1 MRPLRRL
8 VLSPLAALLIGSACA
23 PASLSPPV
31 AGPLQTAD
39 AAGIEAMLTELNEAR
54 RDPPAYA
61 RRVRDFRGLF
71 TGDRFQRP
79 GEIAVVTREGVAAVD
94 EAIRFLETQPALPP
108 LARSAPLDRAAAGH
122 GLDQGRTG
130 QVGHTG
136 SDGSSAHDRMRR
148 HGRWRATGEAIA
160 YGPTPE
166 HAVMQLIV
174 DDGVPDRGHRTIL
187 FSPTYQLVGAWCG
200 PHPVWRTVCVL
211 NFATPAA
218 NPSAP

>member
-1 MRPLRRL
+1 MRRLHRL
-8 VLSPLAALLIGSACA
+8 VLTPLAAFLIGSACA
-23 PASLSPPV
+23 PAAAPSPV
-31 AGPLQTAD
+31 AGPPRASDAD
-39 AAGIEAMLTELNEAR
+39 GIEAMLAELNEAR
-54 RDPPAYA
+54 RNPQAYA
-61 RRVRDFRGLF
+61 RRAREFRGLF

-79 GEIAVVTREGVAAVD
+79 GEIAVVTQEGVAAVD
-94 EAIRFLETQPALPP
+94 EAIRFLETQPALPA
-108 LARSAPLDRAAAGH
+108 LARSALLDRAAASH
-122 GLDQGRTG
+122 GLDQSRTG

-136 SDGSSAHDRMRR
+136 GDGSSPTDRMRR
-148 HGRWRATGEAIA
+148 HGRWRATAEAIV

-166 HAVMQLIV
+166 QAVMQLIV